1 MAAASSLDDAMF
13 ITAGPGVISVLNFT
27 TTPVKLVRGVSVKP
41 LGFGK
46 GRMNDLQWIDGWW
59 YATSTAPCAVL
70 RFKNLR
76 TMRPVEALTKPL
88 GLCGTVSAADKKSK
102 RCRTGTPYFVTRPEA
117 SSKRLYVPYIFGCS
131 GIVSFTIGPEEGAEV
146 RDIRHHWSGGWVEQ
160 KDDLAVL
167 GGW

>member
-1 MAAASSLDDAMF
+1 MF
-13 ITAGPGVISVLNFT
+13 ITAGPGVISVFNFT
-27 TTPVKLVRGVSVKP
+27 TTPVKLVRVVSVKP

-46 GRMNDLQWIDGWW
+46 GRMNDLQWIEGWW
-59 YATSTAPCAVL
+59 YATSTAPCAIL

-88 GLCGTVSAADKKSK
+88 GLCGTVSASDKKSK